1 MLPWE
6 ERGLAAGLAAE
17 KSSGAHG
24 PQSIRAGL
32 RPGCGQGAA
41 GPACCHA
48 PRACGRAGRG
58 VQGTL
63 RSLVSPANKFSNKH
77 GWRKWVLKC

>member
-24 PQSIRAGL
+24 RRLIRAGL
-32 RPGCGQGAA
+32 RPGRRWPSVLPRTEGLGTGWPWGA
-41 GPACCHA
+41 GHA
-48 PRACGRAGRG
+48 A
-58 VQGTL
+58 
-63 RSLVSPANKFSNKH
+63 
-77 GWRKWVLKC
+77 